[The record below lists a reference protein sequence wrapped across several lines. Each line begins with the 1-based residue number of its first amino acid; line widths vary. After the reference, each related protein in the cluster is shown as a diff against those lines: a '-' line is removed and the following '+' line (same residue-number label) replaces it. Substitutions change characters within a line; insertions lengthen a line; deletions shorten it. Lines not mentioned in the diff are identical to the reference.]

1 MEHTMTIQEII
12 DQLLAF
18 CEQHGKDPNEAK
30 VMIDYGCEYAHVESV
45 GSYRDYDGIRVVL
58 N

>member
-1 MEHTMTIQEII
+1 MTIQELI

-18 CEQHGKDPNEAK
+18 CEQHEKDPNEAK
-30 VMIDYGCEYAHVESV
+30 VMIEIDYGCEYACVESV
-45 GSYRDYDGIRVVL
+45 SSFHDYDGIRVVL

>member
-1 MEHTMTIQEII
+1 MTIQELI

-18 CEQHGKDPNEAK
+18 CEQHEKDPNEAK
-30 VMIDYGCEYAHVESV
+30 VMIDYGCEYACVESV
-45 GSYRDYDGIRVVL
+45 GSFHDYYGIRVVL

>member
-1 MEHTMTIQEII
+1 MTVQEII